1 MTIKAQTAV
10 EGDVI
15 NNESVSS
22 NEQSGIGMQLVFVHS
37 EF

>member
-22 NEQSGIGMQLVFVHS
+22 NEQSGMVFVHS